1 MKNINLKQIK
11 MKVIYK
17 LGVILLGFSILFSCG
32 KKVKTNE
39 EVSGVKLTKVEVKVE
54 AENFTASSEN
64 FEVKT
69 VDSLT
74 FVSATSEGWV
84 EVDVLVPV
92 SGRYTAEIQSSTDK
106 PVVSWVED
114 YADNTDGRTY
124 NITGNMI
131 INNPNFASTHR
142 DGSPLKDGL
151 HKMKIHFNDSINID
165 YLKFTLIKPQD
176 ITPQNLTQKMD
187 GTAWKVVWADE
198 FEGTEVDTTKWT
210 YDIGNWGWG
219 NFEPQYYTVGRKENA
234 RVEDGNLI
242 IEARK
247 NDMGQ
252 EWTSA
257 RLTTRGKTSF
267 TYGRIEFKAKVPVNR
282 GNWAAGWTL
291 GDSYVDESSWPG
303 CGEIDILESV
313 GYEIDDATGNGIA
326 HASVHCKAYY
336 FKIGNQKT
344 FTVDVEK
351 MNTEYH
357 LYAIEWTPEK
367 ITGFV
372 DDTEYFYYNNNGE
385 TDAWPFDNPQ
395 NIILNLAMGGGWGGA
410 QGMDETMTSQKMI
423 IDYVRVYERE

>member
-1 MKNINLKQIK
+1 MEKK
-11 MKVIYK
+11 YFYR
-17 LGVILLGFSILFSCG
+17 LGFLFLGLTIVASCG
-32 KKVKTNE
+32 KKEKSKALIE
-39 EVSGVKLTKVEVKVE
+39 EVTSNLIEVKVE
-54 AENFTASSEN
+54 AENFNASSED
-64 FEVKT
+64 FEIT
-69 VDSLT
+69 QINDISYIS
-74 FVSATSEGWV
+74 SAAEGWV
-84 EVDVLVPV
+84 EVDVNVPV
-92 SGRYTAEIQSSTDK
+92 SGRYTTELQVSSD
-106 PVVSWVED
+106 VENASCWVED

-124 NITGNMI
+124 NITGNMLVEETDFSSI
-131 INNPNFASTHR
+131 SR
-142 DGSPLKDGL
+142 DGSPLKKGL
-151 HKMKIHFNDSINID
+151 HKMKIHFNEGVNID
-165 YLKFTLIKPQD
+165 WLKFTLLRESEV
-176 ITPQNLTQKMD
+176 TPQNLTQKTD
-187 GTAWKVVWADE
+187 GKEWKVVWSDE

-219 NFEPQYYTVGRKENA
+219 NFEPQYYTVARKENA
-234 RVEDGNLI
+234 RIEDGNLI

-267 TYGRIEFKAKVPVNR
+267 TYGRIEFRAKVPVER
-282 GNWAAGWTL
+282 GNWSAGWTL

-344 FTVDVEK
+344 FTVDVDK

-357 LYAIEWTPEK
+357 TYAIEWTPEK
-367 ITGFV
+367 IIGFV

-385 TDAWPFDNPQ
+385 ADAWPFDNPQ
-395 NIILNLAMGGGWGGA
+395 NIILNLAIGGGWGGA
-410 QGMDETMTSQKMI
+410 QGIDESMTSQKMI
-423 IDYVRVYERE
+423 IDYVRVLELQ